1 MEGGANED
9 DDHVNEATGESNGDT
24 EDTEGMDTKAKALM
38 HLLQTSSVS
47 CRLCNYP
54 HVGVS

>member
-1 MEGGANED
+1 MEAETNG
-9 DDHVNEATGESNGDT
+9 DDHVNEAIGDSNGAA

-47 CRLCNYP
+47 RRLCNHE
-54 HVGVS
+54 HVAGL